1 LATSAVACAFF
12 FCTPLTW
19 KSKNK
24 TKQAIAAAGSPKI
37 GNPNTNYSLG
47 VSVNDKLAGLE
58 AAAASA
64 ADALVAQLPAVSGE
78 LLTGA
83 VKDVELFVEPD
94 AGVAP
99 VLAFIAS
106 AQETLDFNIYQLND
120 TDVQAALVAAAARGV
135 AVRVI
140 MTWQT
145 FPAKSDLYDPTNK
158 DVHNPNVEAA
168 NMLRAG
174 GVAVQW
180 SPFWYVYSHE
190 KAMVADGK
198 VPGKGRAL
206 IMDFNSIPSYF
217 TGTRGFG
224 VIDTD
229 PLDVAE
235 IQAVF
240 DADWAYKMPLTY
252 ASKNLFW
259 SPNGVGYKP
268 LSMGANRVLGLFSS
282 AKYTLD
288 VYALLVDWPPFVD
301 GLCAAAARGVTVRV
315 LGNCGESMINN
326 TYVPDCGKPYMSGI
340 SPVFQDRMEA
350 CGIQLRQG
358 ARGGDLFIHT
368 KTLIRDAGTPHA
380 LATVSSENPGDY
392 VSMNAER
399 ELGIF
404 LSNSDIVA
412 TLSETFNTDWASASP
427 LP

>member
-1 LATSAVACAFF
+1 M
-12 FCTPLTW
+12 
-19 KSKNK
+19 
-24 TKQAIAAAGSPKI
+24 
-37 GNPNTNYSLG
+37 
-47 VSVNDKLAGLE
+47 
-58 AAAASA
+58 
-64 ADALVAQLPAVSGE
+64 
-78 LLTGA
+78 
-83 VKDVELFVEPD
+83 EPE

-99 VLAFIAS
+99 VLAFIAA

-120 TDVQAALVAAAARGV
+120 TDVQGALIAAVARGV

-145 FPAKSDLYDPTNK
+145 FAANSELYDPTSAVYNSNAK
-158 DVHNPNVEAA
+158 TADL
-168 NMLRAG
+168 LRAG

-206 IMDFNSIPSYF
+206 IMDFNSIPTYF
-217 TGTRGFG
+217 TSTRGFG
-224 VIDTD
+224 VVDTD

-240 DADWAYKMPLTY
+240 NADWAYKMPLTY

-268 LSMGANRVLGLFSS
+268 LSTGANRVLGLFSS
-282 AKYTLD
+282 AKSTLD
-288 VYALLVDWPPFVD
+288 VYAFLINWPTYVDA
-301 GLCAAAARGVTVRV
+301 LCAAAERGVTVRA
-315 LGNCGESMINN
+315 LGNCKDKKVNGV
-326 TYVPDCGKPYMSGI
+326 YVPDCGSYMSGI
-340 SPVFQDRMEA
+340 SPVIQDRMEA
-350 CGIQLRQG
+350 CGIHIRQG
-358 ARGGDLFIHT
+358 AQGGNLFLHT

-404 LSNSDIVA
+404 LADKDVVSTI
-412 TLSETFNTDWASASP
+412 SETFNNDWASATVP